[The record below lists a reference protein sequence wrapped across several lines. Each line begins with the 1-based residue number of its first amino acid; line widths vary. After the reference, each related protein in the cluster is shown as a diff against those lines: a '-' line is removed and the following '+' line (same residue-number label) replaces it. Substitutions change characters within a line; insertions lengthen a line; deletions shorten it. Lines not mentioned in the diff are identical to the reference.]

1 MASDI
6 IKKSKRLHQM
16 IGDAATIAIIGHIHP
31 DGDCIGS
38 TMAMYNYIVDNY
50 EGKTVQV
57 YVEDFSPEFMILNGT
72 DKAIHTVSDK
82 RYDLAI
88 SLDVSTM
95 ERMGSF
101 VDIYNSAIS
110 TICID
115 HHISNEGFGDL
126 CYVSPG
132 ASSAC
137 EALCDLVDID
147 KISLNMASCLFLGIV
162 HDTGVFRY
170 SCTGKRTM
178 ELAGLFMEMGVNSE
192 QIIDD
197 TFFKKTYKQNL
208 LGARVMTESR
218 LLLDNRLIFGVVSSE
233 LFKEMGCSKMD
244 TDGIVEQLRQ
254 TDGVEVSLF
263 AYQLTEKKFKYS
275 LRAKAKVDVNAVA
288 STFGGGGHVKAAGFE
303 SELPYEEV
311 LTKVE
316 ELVKAQLDKV

>member
-16 IGDAATIAIIGHIHP
+16 IGDADTIAIIGHIHP

-38 TMAMYNYIVDNY
+38 TMAMYNYINDNY
-50 EGKTVQV
+50 KGKTVQV
-57 YVEDFSPEFMILNGT
+57 YAESFSPDFKILNGT
-72 DKAIHTVSDK
+72 SKVKHTASNK

-95 ERMGSF
+95 ERMGDF
-101 VDIYNSAIS
+101 QDLYNSAIS
-110 TICID
+110 TVCID
-115 HHISNEGFGDL
+115 HHVSNEGFGDL

-137 EALCDLVDID
+137 EALCDLID
-147 KISLNMASCLFLGIV
+147 LEKVSLKTASCLFLGMV

-178 ELAGLFMEMGVNSE
+178 ELAGLFMEMGVNFE

-218 LLLDNRLIFGVVSSE
+218 LLLDNRLIFGVVTSE
-233 LFKEMGCSKMD
+233 LFKEMGCTKMD

-263 AYQLTEKKFKYS
+263 CYQLNKKKFKYS
-275 LRAKAKVDVNAVA
+275 LRAKSKVDVNAVA

-311 LTKVE
+311 LAKVAD
-316 ELVKAQLDKV
+316 LVKDQLDN